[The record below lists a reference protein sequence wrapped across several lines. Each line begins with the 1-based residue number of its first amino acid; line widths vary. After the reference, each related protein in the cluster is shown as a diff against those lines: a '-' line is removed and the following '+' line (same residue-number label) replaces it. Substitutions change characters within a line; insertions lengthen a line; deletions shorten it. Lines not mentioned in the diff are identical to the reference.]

1 MENFRVEKKFV
12 LGKMKDIYLIKLLL
26 NLGFYKQYP
35 NREISSIYLDTL
47 NYDYVRENINGVSER
62 KKIRFRWYDDK
73 FEKIFLEEKNKNN
86 FTVSKVVNK
95 ISLISNKK
103 NILNDLAKFLLS
115 NKTKIIKNQNCKMVL
130 KTNYK
135 RSYWISSDKKIRA
148 TIDIDINASNLSNP
162 ISKLKLSDTI
172 LEFKFAPI
180 NERKFRTF
188 FVKNFEH
195 LRSQKYS
202 KYVRSF
208 IALEEAGYK
217 I

>member
-1 MENFRVEKKFV
+1 
-12 LGKMKDIYLIKLLL
+12 
-26 NLGFYKQYP
+26 
-35 NREISSIYLDTL
+35 
-47 NYDYVRENINGVSER
+47 
-62 KKIRFRWYDDK
+62 
-73 FEKIFLEEKNKNN
+73 
-86 FTVSKVVNK
+86 
-95 ISLISNKK
+95 
-103 NILNDLAKFLLS
+103 
-115 NKTKIIKNQNCKMVL
+115 MVL

-148 TIDIDINASNLSNP
+148 TIDININASNLSNP
-162 ISKLKLSDTI
+162 ISKINLSDTI

-188 FVKNFEH
+188 FVENFKH